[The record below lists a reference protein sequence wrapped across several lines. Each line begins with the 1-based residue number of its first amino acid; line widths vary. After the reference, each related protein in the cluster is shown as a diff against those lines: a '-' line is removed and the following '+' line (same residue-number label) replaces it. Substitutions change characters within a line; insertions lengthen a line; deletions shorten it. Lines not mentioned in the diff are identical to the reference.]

1 MFHLLHPLFFSRCV
15 SGSLPHCQ
23 FLQPQFIL
31 LVKACSHAPFKSF
44 LVIVLHGISTQRNS
58 PVDNNRLVAIIS
70 FI

>member
-1 MFHLLHPLFFSRCV
+1 MFHLLHPLFFPVRV
-15 SGSLPHCQ
+15 RFPAALPISAAAVH
-23 FLQPQFIL
+23 P
-31 LVKACSHAPFKSF
+31 LVKACRHAPFKSF